1 MIAGLW
7 CIFLAFYLN
16 GGSGLGHVLAV
27 VAGLG
32 LIVILWPHHTLMQ
45 GGKPY
50 LTRWPLCGGDGEK
63 RAPWPLGRSTRNVF
77 LHWIRASDGPAV
89 HSHPYEWCGSFLLWG
104 KYLETRRPRRTDGI
118 TKFVEERVVG
128 AGQVN
133 RISSDVFHTLRLV
146 TPSVWSIFCTG
157 PKHGLGWGF
166 LVNGEFIPANSERG
180 KRMRENHDQS

>member
-7 CIFLAFYLN
+7 CIFLALYLT
-16 GGSGLGHVLAV
+16 GGLWWGHVLVV

-89 HSHPYEWCGSFLLWG
+89 HNHPYAWCWSLLLWG
-104 KYLETRRPRRTDGI
+104 RYLETRATALTPG
-118 TKFVEERVVG
+118 FVEERVVG